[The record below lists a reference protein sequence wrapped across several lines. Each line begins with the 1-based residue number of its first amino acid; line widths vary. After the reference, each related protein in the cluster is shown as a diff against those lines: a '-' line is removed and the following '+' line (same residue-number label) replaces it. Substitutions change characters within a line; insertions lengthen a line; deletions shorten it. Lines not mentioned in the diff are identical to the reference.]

1 MINRILLSAL
11 VACAGIT
18 MGAST
23 ASAAP
28 FAMHSELRNFCCT
41 DWTDRTATP
50 TPVPNPGGGAFGFI
64 GGVVRQG
71 ATTARTVDQ
80 TLATAP
86 FDVAIPANRIGTN
99 FLVAG
104 FPHPNPLFDV
114 LTLGVSID
122 NVAGVL
128 SAGGGP
134 GTFEWCP
141 DAVGPAA
148 LACAAPLSATG
159 GVSSLPFHGRIAVT
173 AGPNQFGGAMGWL
186 GSGLTGVINA
196 RNAPGASATL
206 FTARNF
212 AVPFDVIGNNVG
224 PANPTGT
231 PANIIAR
238 GTQMEADTFYA
249 TSMHYADPSAVP
261 LSTVVGLGY
270 ASGHVWTTG
279 MVTVS
284 ITAGNVP
291 SFQAVTIT
299 GSDNRATT
307 GPNVG
312 SGNLTIVSGN
322 LYQDLSQAIPQ
333 VRGTTL
339 RMNLPEPTAG
349 LSIAAGGL
357 LLMAVGATRGRRK
370 A

>member
-1 MINRILLSAL
+1 MIKRILLSAL
-11 VACAGIT
+11 LAGAWVLS
-18 MGAST
+18 GAG
-23 ASAAP
+23 AAQADP
-28 FAMHSELRNFCCT
+28 FAMHTELRNFCCT

-50 TPVPNPGGGAFGFI
+50 TPAPNPGGGAFAFI
-64 GGVVRQG
+64 GGVARQG
-71 ATTARTVDQ
+71 ATVARTVDQ
-80 TLATAP
+80 TLTTAP
-86 FDVAIPANRIGTN
+86 FDVAVPASRVGVHFAVT
-99 FLVAG
+99 G
-104 FPHPNPLFDV
+104 FPHPNPLFDA

-122 NVAGVL
+122 NDAGVL

-134 GTFEWCP
+134 GSFEWCP

-186 GSGLTGVINA
+186 GSGLVGVINS
-196 RNAPGASATL
+196 RNAAGAAATL

-212 AVPFDVIGNNVG
+212 VVPFDIIGDNAG

-231 PANIIAR
+231 PAGIIAR
-238 GTQMEADTFYA
+238 GTQMELDSFYA
-249 TSMHYADPSAVP
+249 TSLHWQDPSAVP
-261 LSTVVGLGY
+261 LSVATGSGA

-291 SFQAVTIT
+291 PFQAVTIT

-307 GPNVG
+307 GPNIG

-322 LYQDLSQAIPQ
+322 LYQDLGLSIPQ

-339 RMNLPEPTAG
+339 RMNLPEPTTG
-349 LSIAAGGL
+349 MTVAAGGL
-357 LLMAVGATRGRRK
+357 ALMLIGVTRRRK
-370 A
+370 V